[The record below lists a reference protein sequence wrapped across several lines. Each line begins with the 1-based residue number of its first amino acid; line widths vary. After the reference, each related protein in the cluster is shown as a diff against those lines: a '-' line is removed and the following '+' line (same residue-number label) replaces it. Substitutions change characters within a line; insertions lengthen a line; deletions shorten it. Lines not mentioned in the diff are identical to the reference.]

1 MKKIYLIHCLDGIS
15 NDSCD
20 PCLSNQLDSNNIGV
34 IRFDMPRWWCI
45 WITRNIR
52 FKQQYVKL

>member
-1 MKKIYLIHCLDGIS
+1 MKNIYGGKMKKIYLIHCLDGIS

-34 IRFDMPRWWCI
+34 IRFDMPR
-45 WITRNIR
+45 
-52 FKQQYVKL
+52 